1 MWDVTS
7 RKVYM
12 KLVLSEL
19 EGHCTTRNCMP
30 NDIKIQRGEL
40 YLATDARAPLL
51 RVRVRSSREA

>member
-1 MWDVTS
+1 
-7 RKVYM
+7 M